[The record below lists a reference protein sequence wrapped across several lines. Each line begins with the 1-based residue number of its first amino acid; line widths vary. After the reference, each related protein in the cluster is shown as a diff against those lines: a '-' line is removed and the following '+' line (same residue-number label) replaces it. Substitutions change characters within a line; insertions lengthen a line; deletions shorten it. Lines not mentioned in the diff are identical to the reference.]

1 MCFRLVL
8 PDNPLLETQTAGDR
22 VLWLAGDRLV
32 SVLDLAKSEPLSAV
46 VDPAGVQIG
55 GQLPAA
61 SASRFVVY
69 IPAWTCQRDEH
80 PSFRQSRC
88 SGRVGRYWQE
98 LLDPAMQIAVPEP
111 LLEDVFRAT
120 QVHCLMAARNEADGR
135 RVAPWIASDAYGP
148 LDTEAQPVILGM
160 SLVGQEE
167 FARRGLDF
175 FVASY
180 NADGLLAKG
189 YTLMGTGQHLWT
201 LGQHYAMHPD
211 PTWLDQ
217 IAPEILKSCRWIV
230 RQTEKTQ
237 RLDASDQPV
246 PEYGLAPPGVLA
258 DWERYAYYL
267 YANAYYCAGLGAAT
281 DLLASVRPQ
290 ESAALRQ
297 AAGEYRENVLRAF
310 HWQRE
315 RMPVVPLRDGTWVS
329 PGPSSLYCYGLTRE
343 FFGGVSAI
351 GHDVEVGSNHLIPLG
366 LLPPQGR
373 EADAIVD
380 YLEDRWFLID
390 GIFDAYP
397 AAENEADW
405 FNRGGFA
412 KLQPHYARTAD
423 IHALRDDVR
432 PFIRT
437 YFNTFPVLLNR
448 ENLTFWEHMNHGGA
462 WNKTHESAWF
472 LQMTRTMLLT
482 ERGDEL
488 WLAPFVTTNWLQPGM
503 QVSVTKAPSR
513 FGPVS
518 YKLSSAVAEG
528 YMEAVIQ
535 PPTRRPPARIVL
547 RVRHPEG
554 KPMRSVTVDARP
566 HVDFD
571 AAAQLVYVA
580 PTDKPITVRIDY

>member
-1 MCFRLVL
+1 M
-8 PDNPLLETQTAGDR
+8 
-22 VLWLAGDRLV
+22 LA
-32 SVLDLAKSEPLSAV
+32 
-46 VDPAGVQIG
+46 
-55 GQLPAA
+55 
-61 SASRFVVY
+61 
-69 IPAWTCQRDEH
+69 
-80 PSFRQSRC
+80 
-88 SGRVGRYWQE
+88 
-98 LLDPAMQIAVPEP
+98 
-111 LLEDVFRAT
+111 
-120 QVHCLMAARNEADGR
+120 
-135 RVAPWIASDAYGP
+135 
-148 LDTEAQPVILGM
+148 
-160 SLVGQEE
+160 
-167 FARRGLDF
+167 
-175 FVASY
+175 
-180 NADGLLAKG
+180 
-189 YTLMGTGQHLWT
+189 
-201 LGQHYAMHPD
+201 
-211 PTWLDQ
+211 
-217 IAPEILKSCRWIV
+217 
-230 RQTEKTQ
+230 
-237 RLDASDQPV
+237 
-246 PEYGLAPPGVLA
+246 
-258 DWERYAYYL
+258 
-267 YANAYYCAGLGAAT
+267 
-281 DLLASVRPQ
+281 
-290 ESAALRQ
+290 
-297 AAGEYRENVLRAF
+297 
-310 HWQRE
+310 
-315 RMPVVPLRDGTWVS
+315 
-329 PGPSSLYCYGLTRE
+329 
-343 FFGGVSAI
+343 
-351 GHDVEVGSNHLIPLG
+351 
-366 LLPPQGR
+366 PQGR

-503 QVSVTKAPSR
+503 QVSVTQAPSR
-513 FGPVS
+513 FGSVS
-518 YKLSSAVAEG
+518 YQLLSAVADG

-554 KPMRSVTVDARP
+554 QPMRSVTVDARP

-580 PTDKPITVRIDY
+580 STGKSITVRINF